1 MMSCM
6 PPLTSPVI
14 PGGLVAASA
23 QPVLPAGGGLILPPW
38 RPADAPA
45 VAAAYADP
53 VIQRW
58 HARRVDSENEA
69 RDLILGW
76 QGSWASETGA
86 HWAVTRDKGGDVLG
100 RMSLRWMALDE
111 GRAECAYWTAPSARG
126 TGVAPRGLAA
136 LSAWAFG
143 EIGFHRLDLV
153 HSVANT
159 ASCRVAAKVGF
170 AAEGVQR
177 SAVLHAD
184 GWHDM
189 HVHARISG
197 DEQSSS
203 F

>member
-1 MMSCM
+1 MMYCV
-6 PPLTSPVI
+6 PALTSPVI
-14 PGGLVAASA
+14 PGGRVAGSA
-23 QPVLPAGGGLILPPW
+23 QPVLP
-38 RPADAPA
+38 R
-45 VAAAYADP
+45 
-53 VIQRW
+53 
-58 HARRVDSENEA
+58 HRR
-69 RDLILGW
+69 R
-76 QGSWASETGA
+76 
-86 HWAVTRDKGGDVLG
+86 
-100 RMSLRWMALDE
+100 
-111 GRAECAYWTAPSARG
+111 
-126 TGVAPRGLAA
+126 PRGLAA